1 MAVLSIDTLY
11 TTYNGY
17 TTADA
22 LDYAQSPLSGTYTTS
37 TKVNAITVRENYV
50 AAPSRGNPPGGTFGF
65 TTNDFCYSL
74 LTVSL
79 VAGATPASI
88 STTWQWP
95 LQGSALPAA
104 GLYAI
109 IDGEI
114 VNYSS
119 YTTAPGP
126 GGTFVTDLNGLKRGL
141 AGTTDSDHL
150 TTGPL
155 VTVYPLE
162 PGIITAIEQDK
173 ELEVF
178 NIHTRTTIVD
188 PNGQE
193 PTHVI
198 NDMYTIPESLVSM
211 VKYTDSVGQYYP

>member
-1 MAVLSIDTLY
+1 MALLSVDTLY

-22 LDYAQSPLSGTYTTS
+22 LDYAQSPFAGSYTTS
-37 TKVNAITVRENYV
+37 TKVNAISAREKYEGPYV
-50 AAPSRGNPPGGTFGF
+50 YPPGGTFGF
-65 TTNDFCYSL
+65 TQNDFCYSL
-74 LTVSL
+74 LSANCG
-79 VAGATPASI
+79 AGATTASI
-88 STTWQWP
+88 LTTWQWP
-95 LQGSALPAA
+95 LQGSALPGG

-119 YTTAPGP
+119 YTIVAG
-126 GGTFVTDLNGLKRGL
+126 FVEALNGLKRGI
-141 AGTTDSDHL
+141 AGTADSDHL
-150 TTGPL
+150 VIGPL
-155 VTVYPLE
+155 VTIYPLE

-178 NIHTRTTIVD
+178 NIHTRKTIVD